1 MESTTVN
8 EYQVEEVIKKSS
20 LAAEDSFDYQK
31 ITANVQGLIPCSFQ
45 ESLEEVTFAYDLTDL
60 KALKE
65 IKHEAEEKQR
75 QFLVNF
81 VKLYEIFMQYRI
93 EISEDNIFYD
103 DNMIPFVKARD
114 LYGREK
120 KADEKEFLYQ
130 YKCVAGGLLSRKYQ
144 IDQVLESGLEILHRE
159 KSLNRIVQADDVQ
172 ELVEA
177 LKNIRDI
184 FLKNKK

>member
-65 IKHEAEEKQR
+65 IKHKKKKKQETCMEEKKR
-75 QFLVNF
+75 R
-81 VKLYEIFMQYRI
+81 M
-93 EISEDNIFYD
+93 
-103 DNMIPFVKARD
+103 
-114 LYGREK
+114 K
-120 KADEKEFLYQ
+120 KSF
-130 YKCVAGGLLSRKYQ
+130 C
-144 IDQVLESGLEILHRE
+144 INTNVL
-159 KSLNRIVQADDVQ
+159 Q
-172 ELVEA
+172 EG
-177 LKNIRDI
+177 
-184 FLKNKK
+184 F